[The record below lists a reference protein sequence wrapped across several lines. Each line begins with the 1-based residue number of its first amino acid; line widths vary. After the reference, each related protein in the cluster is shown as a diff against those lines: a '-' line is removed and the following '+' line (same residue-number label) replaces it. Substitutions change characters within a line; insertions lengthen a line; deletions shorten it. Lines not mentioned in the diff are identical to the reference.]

1 MRKRNDPAEFI
12 RDKRVLILI
21 ICLIASVVC
30 ISTMGIQQGLDL
42 KGGSVIQLQLEKAVD
57 TDTMNIVTTVLDKRL
72 NLYGISDVKVRQSGN
87 QQVVVENGR
96 SKS

>member
-42 KGGSVIQLQLEKAVD
+42 KGGDRKSVV
-57 TDTMNIVTTVLDKRL
+57 
-72 NLYGISDVKVRQSGN
+72 
-87 QQVVVENGR
+87 
-96 SKS
+96 